1 MSALIN
7 LVLSCR
13 WFFFLS
19 FFELHQFL
27 RNCRHT
33 KVHLIHSFIPF
44 FLLFEKKNYYLGK
57 NDKKHEHKVYKKN
70 VFIIFKTYWIRT
82 HGLVYIMIAKRSLTS
97 YRTHIKDDYNCL
109 YQPMRKIAFIR
120 ANTNLQ
126 YYHKIYLNNPNCN
139 HMY

>member
-33 KVHLIHSFIPF
+33 KLHLIHLFIPF
-44 FLLFEKKNYYLGK
+44 FLLFKKKLLFRK
-57 NDKKHEHKVYKKN
+57 NNKKHEHKVYKKMFLSSSKHIGYVPMVSCTLWWPN
-70 VFIIFKTYWIRT
+70 VRGLRTKLALKIITVCT
-82 HGLVYIMIAKRSLTS
+82 SQCAKSRSYEQTK
-97 YRTHIKDDYNCL
+97 IYN
-109 YQPMRKIAFIR
+109 
-120 ANTNLQ
+120 
-126 YYHKIYLNNPNCN
+126 HKIYLNK
-139 HMY
+139 